1 MFNIDNLVKLGAH
14 FGYTRTR
21 RHPSTKAFIAT
32 SQSGIDFI
40 NLKKS
45 EETFNE
51 AVKFLKDTVNANRQI
66 IFVGT
71 KPEIRQIVKEIAL
84 SLNMPYIAD
93 RYVGGTLTNYPQ
105 IKKRIDKLADLLSKK
120 EKGELSVYTKKEQS
134 LIQKDM
140 ERIDFSFGGLSVLTG
155 LPGALVVVDSRKEDM
170 VIKEAICMG
179 IPVVAIS
186 NTDCNIKG
194 IEFPII
200 SNDSSASVVRELLE
214 NIKKAISA

>member
-21 RHPSTKAFIAT
+21 RHPSAKAYVAT

-45 EETFNE
+45 EENYNE
-51 AVKFLKDTVNANRQI
+51 AVTFLKSITDANKQI
-66 IFVGT
+66 LFVGT
-71 KPEIRQIVKEIAL
+71 KPEIRQIVKEVAL

-105 IKKRIDKLADLLSKK
+105 IKKRIEKLADLLSKK

-134 LIQKDM
+134 LIAKDI
-140 ERIDFSFGGLSVLTG
+140 ERIDFSFGGLASLRG
-155 LPGALVVVDSRKEDM
+155 LPAALVVVDSRKEEM
-170 VIKEAICMG
+170 VVTEANLMG
-179 IPVVAIS
+179 IPVVAIA
-186 NTDCNIKG
+186 NTDCNLK
-194 IEFPII
+194 EVAYPIV
-200 SNDSSASVVRELLE
+200 SNDSSATVVREILE
-214 NIKKAISA
+214 SIKKSLA